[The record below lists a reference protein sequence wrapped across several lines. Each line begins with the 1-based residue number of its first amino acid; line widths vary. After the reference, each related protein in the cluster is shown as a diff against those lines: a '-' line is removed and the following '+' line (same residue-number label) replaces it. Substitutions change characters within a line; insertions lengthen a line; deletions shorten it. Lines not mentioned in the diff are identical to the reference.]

1 MEELGYDPRE
11 KTITK
16 TRVSPFYQTDLES
29 YLREKEITEIVVAG
43 VATDLAV
50 SSITRDAH
58 DRDLAVTVVADACGT
73 ISRDHHEAALI
84 AIAKLGNVLT
94 TSEVIKPQL

>member
-29 YLREKEITEIVVAG
+29 YLNEKGITEIVVAW

-58 DRDLAVTVVADACGT
+58 DRDIFVTVIGDACAT

-84 AIAKLGNVLT
+84 AIAKLGNVLD
-94 TSEVIKPQL
+94 TSELINSPL